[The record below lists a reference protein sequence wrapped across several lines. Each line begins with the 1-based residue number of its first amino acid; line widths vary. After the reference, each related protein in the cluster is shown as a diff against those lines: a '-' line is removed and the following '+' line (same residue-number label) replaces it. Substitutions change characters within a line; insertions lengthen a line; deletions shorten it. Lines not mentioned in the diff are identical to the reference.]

1 MRKMKKIAVFTGTRA
16 EYGLLYWL
24 MKDIQNDPDLELQ
37 ILATAMHYS
46 PEHGETWKAIVNDGF
61 EITES
66 VEMLLSSDTSSAIV
80 KSMGVGLIGFADASK
95 RSPNTINK
103 SGCIRFK
110 ALAVTQAALIM
121 QIPVAH
127 LHGGEITE
135 GAYDESIRHAITKM
149 ANLHFAA
156 AEPYQKRI
164 IQLGEQP
171 NKVFN
176 VGALGLDHIQRTKF
190 RSIEEL
196 NKIYEFDFSKPYFLI
211 TYHPET
217 NLKDEDVTPLF
228 NALKMQ
234 SDVNFIFSYPNA
246 DNGNTEVVKA
256 MLALKDEMPDRVLLV
271 KNFGIQNY
279 LSVLKYSLA
288 MVGNSSSGLSEAPAL
303 QVPTVNIGDRQ
314 KGRLRCESILDVKLD
329 EHEIKYA
336 LQTAVDFPKAQLSQ
350 VIPPLGS
357 GDTSKKII
365 NHIKTIDFKKKAPF
379 YDL

>member
-1 MRKMKKIAVFTGTRA
+1 MKKIAVFTGTRA

-46 PEHGETWKAIVNDGF
+46 PEHGETWKAIVKDGF

-66 VEMLLSSDTSSAIV
+66 VEMLLSSDSASAVV
-80 KSMGVGLIGFADASK
+80 KSMGVGLIGFADALK
-95 RSPNTINK
+95 RMQPDLLVVL
-103 SGCIRFK
+103 GDRFE

-149 ANLHFAA
+149 STIHFAA

-171 NKVFN
+171 EKVFN
-176 VGALGLDHIQRTKF
+176 VGALGLDHIQRTEFKT
-190 RSIEEL
+190 IEDL
-196 NKIYEFDFSKPYFLI
+196 STVYDFDFSKPYFLI

-217 NLKDEDVTPLF
+217 NLREEDVTPLF
-228 NALKMQ
+228 NALK
-234 SDVNFIFSYPNA
+234 SIPDVNFIFSYPNA
-246 DNGNTEVVKA
+246 DNGNTEIVKA
-256 MLALKDEMPDRVLLV
+256 MLAIKDALTDRVLLV

-279 LSVLKYSLA
+279 LSVLKNSLA

-303 QVPTVNIGDRQ
+303 QIPTVNIGDRQ
-314 KGRLRCESILDVKLD
+314 KGRLRCESILDVPLNEQD
-329 EHEIKYA
+329 IRIA
-336 LQTAVDFPKAQLSQ
+336 LLKAINFPKDELSR

-357 GDTSKKII
+357 GNTSEKII
-365 NHIKTIDFKKKAPF
+365 ELIKTIDFKKKAPF

>member
-1 MRKMKKIAVFTGTRA
+1 MQKIAVFTGTRA

-61 EITES
+61 KITES
-66 VEMLLSSDTSSAIV
+66 VEMLLSSDSSSAVV
-80 KSMGVGLIGFADASK
+80 KSMGVGLIGFADALK
-95 RSPNTINK
+95 RMQPDLLVVL
-103 SGCIRFK
+103 GDRFE

-135 GAYDESIRHAITKM
+135 GAYDESIRHAISKM
-149 ANLHFAA
+149 SNIHFAA
-156 AEPYQKRI
+156 AEVYKNRI

-171 NKVFN
+171 SQVFN
-176 VGALGLDHIQRTKF
+176 VGAVGLDHIQRTQF

-217 NLKDEDVTPLF
+217 NLKDEDVKPLF
-228 NALKMQ
+228 NALRQ
-234 SDVNFIFSYPNA
+234 YSEINFVFSYPNA
-246 DNGNTEVVKA
+246 DNGNTEIVKA
-256 MLALKDEMPDRVLLV
+256 MLALKEEIPNRVLLV

-314 KGRLRCESILDVKLD
+314 KGRLRCESIIDVALNEK
-329 EHEIKYA
+329 EIHAA
-336 LQTAVDFPKAQLSQ
+336 LEKAIHFSKEELSQ
-350 VIPPLGS
+350 VIPPLGL
-357 GDTSKKII
+357 GNTSEKII
-365 NHIKTIDFKKKAPF
+365 NLIKTTDFKKKAPF
-379 YDL
+379 YDF

>member
-1 MRKMKKIAVFTGTRA
+1 MQKIAVFTGTRA

-46 PEHGETWKAIVNDGF
+46 PEHGETWKAIVKDGF

-66 VEMLLSSDTSSAIV
+66 VEMLLSSDTSSAVV
-80 KSMGVGLIGFADASK
+80 KSMGVGLIGFADTLK
-95 RSPNTINK
+95 RMQPDLLVVL
-103 SGCIRFK
+103 GDRFE

-149 ANLHFAA
+149 STLHFAA

-171 NKVFN
+171 DKVFN
-176 VGALGLDHIQRTKF
+176 VGAVGLDHIQRTPF
-190 RSIEEL
+190 RTLDEL
-196 NKIYEFDFSKPYFLI
+196 AEIYQFDFSKPYFLI

-217 NLKDEDVTPLF
+217 NLKDENVRPLF
-228 NALKMQ
+228 NALKAQ
-234 SDVNFIFSYPNA
+234 SNINFIFSHPNA
-246 DNGNTEVVKA
+246 DNGNTEIVKE
-256 MLALKDEMPDRVLLV
+256 MLALKDEMPERVLLV
-271 KNFGIQNY
+271 RSFGIQNY

-329 EHEIKYA
+329 EHDILQA
-336 LQTAVDFPKAQLSQ
+336 LHTAINFPKAQLSQ

-365 NHIKTIDFKKKAPF
+365 DLIKTINFKKKAPF

>member
-1 MRKMKKIAVFTGTRA
+1 MKKIAVFTGTRA

-24 MKDIQNDPDLELQ
+24 MKDIQSDPDLELQ

-46 PEHGETWKAIVNDGF
+46 PEHGETWKTIVNDGF

-66 VEMLLSSDTSSAIV
+66 VEMLLSSDTPSAVV
-80 KSMGVGLIGFADASK
+80 KSMGVGLLGFADAL
-95 RSPNTINK
+95 RRMQPDLLVVL
-103 SGCIRFK
+103 GDRFE

-149 ANLHFAA
+149 ATIHFAA

-171 NKVFN
+171 EKVFN
-176 VGALGLDHIQRTKF
+176 VGAVGLDHIQRTQF
-190 RSIEEL
+190 RTLDEL
-196 NKIYEFDFSKPYFLI
+196 NQIYDFDFTQPYILI

-217 NLKDEDVTPLF
+217 NLNDEDVTPLF
-228 NALKMQ
+228 NALRAQ
-234 SDVNFIFSYPNA
+234 ENLNFVFSYPNA
-246 DNGNTEVVKA
+246 DNGNTEIVKA
-256 MLALKDEMPDRVLLV
+256 MLALKAEMPDRVLLV
-271 KNFGIQNY
+271 KSFGIQNY

-303 QVPTVNIGDRQ
+303 QVVTINIGDRQ
-314 KGRLRCESILDVKLD
+314 KGRLRCKSIIDVKLD
-329 EHEIKYA
+329 QIEIQNA
-336 LQTAVDFPKAQLSQ
+336 LKQAQEFPKFELEQ
-350 VIPPLGS
+350 VQPPLGY
-357 GDTSKKII
+357 GNTSQKII
-365 NHIKTIDFKKKAPF
+365 EVIKTIDFKKKAPF

>member
-1 MRKMKKIAVFTGTRA
+1 MKKIAVFTGTRA

-24 MKDIQNDPDLELQ
+24 MKDIQSDPDLKLQ

-46 PEHGETWKAIVNDGF
+46 PEHGETWKTIVNDGF

-66 VEMLLSSDTSSAIV
+66 VEMLLSSDTPSAVV
-80 KSMGVGLIGFADASK
+80 KSMGVGLLGFADAL
-95 RSPNTINK
+95 RRMQPDLLVVL
-103 SGCIRFK
+103 GDRFE

-121 QIPVAH
+121 QIPIAH

-149 ANLHFAA
+149 ATIHFAA

-171 NKVFN
+171 AKVFN
-176 VGALGLDHIQRTKF
+176 VGAVGLDHIQRTQF
-190 RSIEEL
+190 RTLDEL
-196 NKIYEFDFSKPYFLI
+196 NQIYDFDFTQPYILI

-217 NLKDEDVTPLF
+217 NLNDEDVTPLF
-228 NALKMQ
+228 NALRAQ
-234 SDVNFIFSYPNA
+234 ENLNFVFSYPNA
-246 DNGNTEVVKA
+246 DNGNTEIVKA
-256 MLALKDEMPDRVLLV
+256 MLALKAEMPDRVLLV
-271 KNFGIQNY
+271 KSFGIQNY

-303 QVPTVNIGDRQ
+303 QVVTINIGDRQ
-314 KGRLRCESILDVKLD
+314 KGRLRCKSIIDVKLD
-329 EHEIKYA
+329 QIEIQNA
-336 LQTAVDFPKAQLSQ
+336 LKQAQEFSKSKLEQ
-350 VIPPLGS
+350 VQPPLGY
-357 GDTSKKII
+357 GNTSQKII
-365 NHIKTIDFKKKAPF
+365 EVIKTIDFKKKAPF

>member
-1 MRKMKKIAVFTGTRA
+1 MKKIAVFTGTRA

-24 MKDIQNDPDLELQ
+24 MKDIQKDPDLELQ

-46 PEHGETWKAIVNDGF
+46 PEHGETWKAIVKDGF

-66 VEMLLSSDTSSAIV
+66 VEMLLSSDTASAVV
-80 KSMGVGLIGFADASK
+80 KSMGVGLMGFADALK
-95 RSPNTINK
+95 RMQPDMLIVL
-103 SGCIRFK
+103 GDRFE

-149 ANLHFAA
+149 STLHFAA
-156 AEPYQKRI
+156 AEQYQKRI

-171 NKVFN
+171 DKVFN
-176 VGALGLDHIQRTKF
+176 VGAVGLDHIQRTQF
-190 RSIEEL
+190 RALDEL
-196 NKIYEFDFSKPYFLI
+196 KEIYDFDFSKPYFLI

-217 NLKDEDVTPLF
+217 NLKDEDVKPLF
-228 NALKMQ
+228 NALRQ
-234 SDVNFIFSYPNA
+234 CSDINFVFSYPNA
-246 DNGNTEVVKA
+246 DNGNTEIVKE
-256 MLALKDEMPDRVLLV
+256 MLALQAEMPERVLLV
-271 KNFGIQNY
+271 KSFGIQNY
-279 LSVLKYSLA
+279 LSVLKYSVA

-314 KGRLRCESILDVKLD
+314 KGRLRCDSILDIQLD
-329 EHEIKYA
+329 QSEIQQA
-336 LQTAVDFPKAQLSQ
+336 LQHAIDFPKNKLKQI
-350 VIPPLGS
+350 VPPLGF
-357 GDTSKKII
+357 GNTSEKIV
-365 NHIKTIDFKKKAPF
+365 HLIKTIDFKKKAPF

>member
-1 MRKMKKIAVFTGTRA
+1 MKKIAVFTGTRA

-24 MKDIQNDPDLELQ
+24 MKDIQSDPDLELQ

-46 PEHGETWKAIVNDGF
+46 PEHGETWKAIVKDGF

-66 VEMLLSSDTSSAIV
+66 VEMLLSSDSCTAIV
-80 KSMGVGLIGFADASK
+80 KSMGIGLIGFSDALK
-95 RSPNTINK
+95 RMQPDLLIVL
-103 SGCIRFK
+103 GDRFE

-149 ANLHFAA
+149 ANIHFAA
-156 AEPYQKRI
+156 AEAYQKRI

-171 NKVFN
+171 SKVFN
-176 VGALGLDHIQRTKF
+176 VGAIGLDHIQRTQF
-190 RSIEEL
+190 RALEEL
-196 NKIYEFDFSKPYFLI
+196 NEIYEFDFSKPYFLI

-228 NALKMQ
+228 NALRQ
-234 SDVNFIFSYPNA
+234 CRETNFVFSYPNA
-246 DNGNTEVVKA
+246 DNGNTEIVKA
-256 MLALKDEMPDRVLLV
+256 MLGLKAEMPDRVLLV

-314 KGRLRCESILDVKLD
+314 KGRLRCESIIDVVLN
-329 EHEIKYA
+329 EEEIHAA
-336 LQTAVDFPKAQLSQ
+336 LEKAIHFTKEDLSH
-350 VIPPLGS
+350 VIPPLGL
-357 GDTSKKII
+357 GNTSEKII
-365 NHIKTIDFKKKAPF
+365 NLIKTTDFKKKAPF
-379 YDL
+379 YDF

>member
-1 MRKMKKIAVFTGTRA
+1 MKKIAVFTGTRA

-46 PEHGETWKAIVNDGF
+46 PEHGETWKAIVKDGF

-66 VEMLLSSDTSSAIV
+66 VEMLLSSDSASAVV
-80 KSMGVGLIGFADASK
+80 KSMGVGLIGFADALK
-95 RSPNTINK
+95 RMQPDLLVVL
-103 SGCIRFK
+103 GDRFE

-149 ANLHFAA
+149 ATIHFAA

-171 NKVFN
+171 EKVFN
-176 VGALGLDHIQRTKF
+176 VGALGLDHIQRTAFKTVEDL
-190 RSIEEL
+190 S
-196 NKIYEFDFSKPYFLI
+196 KVYDFDFSKPYFLI

-217 NLKDEDVTPLF
+217 NLREEDVTPLF
-228 NALKMQ
+228 NALKSI

-246 DNGNTEVVKA
+246 DNGNTEIVKA
-256 MLALKDEMPDRVLLV
+256 MLAIKDELTDRVLLV

-279 LSVLKYSLA
+279 LSVLKNSLA

-303 QVPTVNIGDRQ
+303 QIPTVNIGDRQ
-314 KGRLRCESILDVKLD
+314 KGRLRCESILDVPLNEQD
-329 EHEIKYA
+329 IRIA
-336 LQTAVDFPKAQLSQ
+336 LLKAIHFPKDELSR

-357 GDTSKKII
+357 GNTSEKII
-365 NHIKTIDFKKKAPF
+365 ELIKTIDFKKKAPF

>member
-1 MRKMKKIAVFTGTRA
+1 MKKIAVFTGTRA

-24 MKDIQNDPDLELQ
+24 MKDIQKDPDLELQ

-46 PEHGETWKAIVNDGF
+46 PEHGETWKAIVKDGF

-66 VEMLLSSDTSSAIV
+66 VEMLLSSDTASAVV
-80 KSMGVGLIGFADASK
+80 KSMGVGLIGFADALK
-95 RSPNTINK
+95 RMQPDMLIVL
-103 SGCIRFK
+103 GDRFE

-149 ANLHFAA
+149 STLHFAA
-156 AEPYQKRI
+156 AEPYKKRI

-171 NKVFN
+171 EKVFN
-176 VGALGLDHIQRTKF
+176 VGAVGLDHIQRTQF
-190 RSIEEL
+190 RTLDEL
-196 NKIYEFDFSKPYFLI
+196 KEIYDFDFSKPYFLI

-217 NLKDEDVTPLF
+217 NLKDEDVKPLF
-228 NALKMQ
+228 NALRQ
-234 SDVNFIFSYPNA
+234 CSDINFVFSYPNA
-246 DNGNTEVVKA
+246 DNGNTEIVKE
-256 MLALKDEMPDRVLLV
+256 MLALQADMPGRVLLV
-271 KNFGIQNY
+271 KSFGIQNY
-279 LSVLKYSLA
+279 LSVLKYSVA

-314 KGRLRCESILDVKLD
+314 KGRLRCDSILDIQLD
-329 EHEIKYA
+329 QLEIQQA
-336 LQTAVDFPKAQLSQ
+336 LQQAINFPKDKLKQ
-350 VIPPLGS
+350 VVPPLGL
-357 GDTSKKII
+357 GNTSEKIV
-365 NHIKTIDFKKKAPF
+365 HLIKTIDFKKKAPF

>member
-1 MRKMKKIAVFTGTRA
+1 MKKIAVFTGTRA

-24 MKDIQNDPDLELQ
+24 MKDIQSDPHLELQ

-46 PEHGETWKAIVNDGF
+46 PEHGETWKTIVNDGF

-66 VEMLLSSDTSSAIV
+66 VEMLLSSDTPSAIV
-80 KSMGVGLIGFADASK
+80 KSMGVGLLGFADAL
-95 RSPNTINK
+95 RRMQPDLLVVL
-103 SGCIRFK
+103 GDRFE

-149 ANLHFAA
+149 ATLHFAA

-171 NKVFN
+171 EKVFN
-176 VGALGLDHIQRTKF
+176 VGALGLDHIQRTEF
-190 RSIEEL
+190 RTLDEL
-196 NKIYEFDFSKPYFLI
+196 SEIYDFDFKKPYILI

-217 NLKDEDVTPLF
+217 NLHDEDVTPLF
-228 NALKMQ
+228 KALRAQ
-234 SDVNFIFSYPNA
+234 DNLNFVFSYPNA
-246 DNGNTEVVKA
+246 DNGNTEIVKE
-256 MLALKDEMPDRVLLV
+256 MLDLHAEMPDRVLLV
-271 KNFGIQNY
+271 KSFGIQNY

-303 QVPTVNIGDRQ
+303 QVVTVNIGDRQ
-314 KGRLRCESILDVKLD
+314 KGRLRCKSIIDVKLNQI
-329 EHEIKYA
+329 EIQDAIKQA
-336 LQTAVDFPKAQLSQ
+336 QEFPESELEQ
-350 VIPPLGS
+350 VQPPLGY
-357 GDTSKKII
+357 GNTSQKII
-365 NHIKTIDFKKKAPF
+365 EVIKTIDFKKKAPF

>member
-1 MRKMKKIAVFTGTRA
+1 MKKIAVFTGTRA

-24 MKDIQNDPDLELQ
+24 MKDIQTDPDLELQ

-46 PEHGETWKAIVNDGF
+46 PEHGETWKAIVKDGF

-66 VEMLLSSDTSSAIV
+66 VEMLLSSDTSSAVV
-80 KSMGVGLIGFADASK
+80 KSMGVGLIGFADAL
-95 RSPNTINK
+95 RRMQPDLLVVL
-103 SGCIRFK
+103 GDRFE

-121 QIPVAH
+121 QIPIAH

-149 ANLHFAA
+149 ATIHFAA
-156 AEPYQKRI
+156 AEPYKKRI

-176 VGALGLDHIQRTKF
+176 VGAVGLDHIQRTQF

-196 NKIYEFDFSKPYFLI
+196 NQIYEFDFSKPYFLI

-228 NALKMQ
+228 NALKKQ

-246 DNGNTEVVKA
+246 DNGNTEIVKA
-256 MLALKDEMPDRVLLV
+256 MLALKDEMPDRILLV

-329 EHEIKYA
+329 EHEIQYA

-350 VIPPLGS
+350 LIAPLGY
-357 GDTSKKII
+357 GNTSKKII
-365 NHIKTIDFKKKAPF
+365 NLIKTIDFKKKAPF